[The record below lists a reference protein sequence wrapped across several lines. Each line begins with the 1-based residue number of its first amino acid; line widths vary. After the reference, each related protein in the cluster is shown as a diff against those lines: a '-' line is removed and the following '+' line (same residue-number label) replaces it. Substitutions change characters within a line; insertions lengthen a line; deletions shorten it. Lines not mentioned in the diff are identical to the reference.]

1 MAVTILFA
9 WFALSF
15 ALGPLVGRHLG
26 RCAAAI
32 EEKSTA

>member
-1 MAVTILFA
+1 MALSILIVWCA
-9 WFALSF
+9 VSF

-26 RCAAAI
+26 RCAAAV